1 MLEIGDYY
9 ENDRG
14 VWTLTGFNYM
24 IIQEKWQV
32 LYVFSN
38 GDGVTYIT
46 KLKWQDPIPRLIR
59 EKREKKIDDILN
71 ENN

>member
-38 GDGVTYIT
+38 GDGVTVT